1 MSLRDFEPDY
11 ISVRQQDGVTIV
23 GFTLS
28 GLTEE
33 ANIDQVGHELFG
45 LVEQYNCL
53 KMVVS
58 LKGVI
63 YITSSGLGKLI
74 TLHRKMHRL
83 QGQVAFCEVEPV
95 VEDILKT
102 SRLFTYFLI
111 TPDVDSGIAAV
122 K

>member
-1 MSLRDFEPDY
+1 MSLRGFMPDY
-11 ISVRQQDGVTIV
+11 ITVREQDGVTVV
-23 GFTLS
+23 GFALS
-28 GLTEE
+28 SLTEDS
-33 ANIDQVGHELFG
+33 NIDQVGQELFA
-45 LVEQYNCL
+45 LVEQYDCRKL
-53 KMVVS
+53 VVS

-83 QGQVAFCEVEPV
+83 QGQVAYCEVEPV

-102 SRLFTYFLI
+102 SRLFNYFVI
-111 TPDVDSGIAAV
+111 TPDVNSGVASV

>member
-1 MSLRDFEPDY
+1 MSLRGFMPDY
-11 ISVRQQDGVTIV
+11 ISVREQDGVTIV

-28 GLTEE
+28 SLTEE
-33 ANIDQVGHELFG
+33 SNIDQVGHELFA
-45 LVEQYNCL
+45 LVEQFDCRKL
-53 KMVVS
+53 VVS
-58 LKGVI
+58 LKDVI

-83 QGQVAFCEVEPV
+83 NGRVAYCDVEPV

-102 SRLFTYFLI
+102 SRLFNYFMI
-111 TPDVDSGIAAV
+111 TPTIDAGVAAV